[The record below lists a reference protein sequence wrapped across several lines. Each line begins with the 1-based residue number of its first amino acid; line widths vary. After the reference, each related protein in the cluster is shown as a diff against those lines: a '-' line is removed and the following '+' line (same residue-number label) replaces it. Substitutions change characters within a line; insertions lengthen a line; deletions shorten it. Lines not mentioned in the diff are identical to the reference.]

1 MQGRRSRRRRCGRRG
16 RWACRQRRPCPLLQ
30 TGRSRRGRCGRARPS
45 SWTGC
50 RSGWEG
56 GEATAPPG
64 ETTTPPATQTRP
76 PPPSPPAPP
85 RSASLLPQSH
95 SSRGRSSSL
104 RRSERR
110 ARSSST
116 SSRDASSREEASS
129 REGLGPGSRP
139 APPAVPTQWPA
150 VASPSPLPAAA
161 LAREKRDEARRTEWR
176 SSLTMT
182 ACWSASRRTVAS
194 SAASFATVLA

>member
-1 MQGRRSRRRRCGRRG
+1 MAYPRSVAWHSPTPRSTCECAAGERTDESG
-16 RWACRQRRPCPLLQ
+16 AQRSPAAALCPTSGGGGGNTKCWNSLAAASPPPPPPPPPLPPPL
-30 TGRSRRGRCGRARPS
+30 PS
-45 SWTGC
+45 
-50 RSGWEG
+50 
-56 GEATAPPG
+56 
-64 ETTTPPATQTRP
+64 
-76 PPPSPPAPP
+76 PPSPPAPP